1 MSNKVVLT
9 ADVREGLGKEKTKK
23 LRKEGIVP
31 AIYYSK
37 KETPINLQVNERE
50 LLKALKEGQQILELH
65 IGKKKKHG
73 LVKAVQYHPVS
84 EKIVHLDFQGVSLSE
99 VVSVMVPLKLTGTPV
114 GVLNEGGQL
123 EVNLYELEVTCKASD
138 IPHELVLNIEAVAL
152 NSNLHV
158 SDMKFEGIDIT
169 SNPETLVLAVN
180 APAGADSEEEESVED
195 EVGEETTGEEE

>member
-1 MSNKVVLT
+1 MSNKVVLI
-9 ADVREGLGKEKTKK
+9 ADVREGIGKEKTKK

-37 KETPINLQVNERE
+37 KETPINLQINERE

-114 GVLNEGGQL
+114 GVLNEGGLL

-138 IPHELVLNIEAVAL
+138 IPHELVLNIEGVTL

-169 SNPETLVLAVN
+169 SNSETLVLAVN
-180 APAGADSEEEESVED
+180 APAGADSDTDEGEEDVNE
-195 EVGEETTGEEE
+195 EETTGETE